1 MKINKKKKINIFI
14 LIVVIILIM
23 IIWYSSS
30 KNLHKL
36 ESTQMDDKILA
47 DISKAYTVTFDANG
61 GTGGPQYV
69 STTGQFSISTLKP
82 TREGYNF
89 KGWSTDPNATS
100 AEYQPG
106 GTCQFDDDTTL
117 YAVWDKIYTI
127 TFNANGG
134 TGGPQYITTTVLT
147 GTNSISTLKPTR
159 QGYNFKGWSTDPNAT
174 SAEYQPG
181 GTCQFDDDT
190 TLYAVWDKIYTIT
203 FNANGGTGGPQYI
216 TTTVLTGANSIS
228 TLKPTREGYNFKG
241 WSTDPSATS
250 AEYQPGGTCQFDDD
264 ITLYAVWEKE
274 KEVYTI
280 TYDAN
285 GGTNKPENQT
295 KQEGTS
301 ITLSS
306 VIPTR
311 QGYKF
316 LGWSTNKN
324 ATTATYAANAT
335 FSEDGNITLYAVWEK
350 EKAVYTITY
359 DTNGGTNKPENQ
371 TKQEGTSIK
380 LSSVIPTR
388 KGYKFLGWSTNK
400 NATAATYAANAT
412 FSEDKNVT
420 LYAVWKKEKSEIN
433 NTTDS
438 DITNSVINNTI
449 TNTVTNTTSNVIS
462 NTIKNDVLE
471 NNIVEDNTI
480 EDDNSNENTIDDN
493 DIDGNRVISGKDN
506 EVKNKVERNA
516 VSANNPDNTKA
527 KTALPKA
534 GMNTLKSVIALVV
547 IISLIFGFKYKST
560 KLS

>member
-100 AEYQPG
+100 AEYQSG

-159 QGYNFKGWSTDPNAT
+159 QGYNFKGWSTDSNAT

-190 TLYAVWDKIYTIT
+190 TLYAVW
-203 FNANGGTGGPQYI
+203 
-216 TTTVLTGANSIS
+216 
-228 TLKPTREGYNFKG
+228 
-241 WSTDPSATS
+241 
-250 AEYQPGGTCQFDDD
+250 
-264 ITLYAVWEKE
+264 EKE
-274 KEVYTI
+274 KAVYTI
-280 TYDAN
+280 SYDAN
-285 GGTNKPENQT
+285 GGTNKPENQI

-311 QGYKF
+311 AGYKF
-316 LGWSTNKN
+316 LGWATNKN
-324 ATTATYAANAT
+324 ATTATYE
-335 FSEDGNITLYAVWEK
+335 S
-350 EKAVYTITY
+350 
-359 DTNGGTNKPENQ
+359 
-371 TKQEGTSIK
+371 
-380 LSSVIPTR
+380 
-388 KGYKFLGWSTNK
+388 
-400 NATAATYAANAT
+400 NAT
-412 FSEDKNVT
+412 FSEDKNIT

-480 EDDNSNENTIDDN
+480 EDDNSNKNTIDDN